1 MTIIEKILAKHVRSG
16 SGSSSGSQI
25 PNPVSQYTHIQD
37 QGSSI
42 EYPVSSSIV
51 KPGDIVDVDIDVRMA
66 RDFGGAGVV
75 KHLEQYNLAVADRSK
90 TFFTFDCNPTGSDQ
104 QYATNQQRCRLFAR
118 AHQIDVYD
126 INAGIG
132 THLAIDEG
140 LAVPGS
146 TLVSTDSHAN
156 IVGAIGAFGQGMGDR
171 DIAAAWSRGSV
182 WFRVPETVKITLTG
196 ERPENLSAK
205 DIVLNLL
212 KAFGADGLLG
222 CAVELYGE
230 EVEILTLDERI
241 TISSMA
247 TEMGAITIIIPPSS
261 EVIAWCREH
270 SYLPV
275 NPVYADHDARY
286 SRNIELDISL
296 FTPLVSLPGQP
307 HHVTP
312 VADLGRVKI
321 DSAFVGSC
329 TNGRISDMKEAARL
343 LKGRKVAPGVVLKI
357 VPSTDEVWN
366 ASMHLGYFE
375 IFKAAGA
382 LVGNAGC
389 AGCASG
395 QIGQNGLGEVTIST
409 GNRNFAGKQGKGD
422 VYLASVSTAVASA
435 IAGYITTADN
445 IPDHPMVSEAGTGS
459 EFATEKPRAQSGKS
473 VELKS
478 EKSRVIEGKVWLILR
493 NNIDTDMIYHNRHL
507 AVTDITEMGRYALG
521 NLQGWE
527 DFPQKAQPGDIL
539 ITGKNFGS
547 GSSRQHAV
555 DCFSAL
561 GIKAILAES
570 FGAIYERNAINAGF
584 PVLTYTSLDELEL
597 VDRDPVAI
605 DLEGGTITNQRNN
618 KSVAIGR
625 FSEIQKKIYEA
636 GDLLLA
642 P

>member
-1 MTIIEKILAKHVRSG
+1 MPSV
-16 SGSSSGSQI
+16 
-25 PNPVSQYTHIQD
+25 
-37 QGSSI
+37 
-42 EYPVSSSIV
+42 IV
-51 KPGDIVDVDIDVRMA
+51 KPGDIVDVFIDVRLA
-66 RDFGGAGVV
+66 RDFGGAAVV
-75 KHLEQYNLAVADRSK
+75 KNLQQYNLPIADRCK

-104 QYATNQQRCRLFAR
+104 QYATNQQKCRLFAR
-118 AHQIDVYD
+118 EHQIDVYD

-132 THLAIDEG
+132 THLAIDQG

-205 DIVLNLL
+205 DIALNML
-212 KAFGADGLLG
+212 KIFGADGLLG
-222 CAVELYGE
+222 YAVEMYGE
-230 EVEILTLDERI
+230 ETEMLTLDERI

-247 TEMGAITIIIPPSS
+247 TETGAIALLFPPSS
-261 EVIAWCREH
+261 AIIEYCTER
-270 SYLPV
+270 SYLPI
-275 NPVYADHDARY
+275 NPVYADHDAHY
-286 SRNIELDISL
+286 VKTIELDIGS
-296 FTPLVSLPGQP
+296 FTPAVSLPGQP

-312 VADLGRVKI
+312 VKELGRVKI

-329 TNGRISDMKEAARL
+329 TNGRLEDMKELALL
-343 LKGRKVAPGVVLKI
+343 LKNRKVAPGVVLKI

-366 ASMHLGYFE
+366 TCLRLGYLE
-375 IFKAAGA
+375 IFKSAGA

-395 QIGQNGLGEVTIST
+395 QIGQNGPGEVTVST
-409 GNRNFAGKQGKGD
+409 GNRNFAGKQGRGD
-422 VYLASVSTAVASA
+422 VYLASVATAVASA
-435 IAGYITTADN
+435 IAGYITTADA
-445 IPDHPMVSEAGTGS
+445 IPDHPVIFEASTDKTA
-459 EFATEKPRAQSGKS
+459 ATARSQAGIAGFGHQEKQKP
-473 VELKS
+473 LI
-478 EKSRVIEGKVWLILR
+478 IEGKVWVILR

-507 AVTDITEMGRYALG
+507 AVTDISEMGRYALG
-521 NLQGWE
+521 NLPGWE
-527 DFPQKAQPGDIL
+527 DFPDKAEPGDIV

-561 GIKAILAES
+561 GVRAILAES

-584 PVLTYTSLDELEL
+584 PVLTYKSLEALDLA
-597 VDRDPVAI
+597 DRDRVTVN
-605 DLEGGTITNQRNN
+605 LEAGTITNQRNG
-618 KSVAIGR
+618 KTVTISR
-625 FSEIQKKIYEA
+625 FSDIQQKIYEA

>member
-1 MTIIEKILAKHVRSG
+1 M
-16 SGSSSGSQI
+16 
-25 PNPVSQYTHIQD
+25 
-37 QGSSI
+37 
-42 EYPVSSSIV
+42 
-51 KPGDIVDVDIDVRMA
+51 KPGDIVDVFIDVRLA

-75 KHLEQYNLAVADRSK
+75 KNLQQYNLPIADRCK

-104 QYATNQQRCRLFAR
+104 QYATNQQKCRLFAR
-118 AHQIDVYD
+118 EHQIDVYD

-132 THLAIDEG
+132 THLAIDQG

-156 IVGAIGAFGQGMGDR
+156 MLGAIGAFGQGMGDR

-196 ERPENLSAK
+196 ERPENISAK
-205 DIVLNLL
+205 DIVLNML
-212 KAFGADGLLG
+212 KFFGADGLLG
-222 CAVELYGE
+222 YAVEMYGE
-230 EVEILTLDERI
+230 ETDMLTLDERI

-247 TEMGAITIIIPPSS
+247 TEMGAIALLFPPSS
-261 EVIAWCREH
+261 AVIDYCTER
-270 SYLPV
+270 SYQLI
-275 NPVYADHDARY
+275 NPVYADPDARY
-286 SRNIELDISL
+286 AKTIELDIGS
-296 FTPLVSLPGQP
+296 FTPAVSLPGQP
-307 HHVTP
+307 HHVVP
-312 VADLGRVKI
+312 VSDLDRVKI

-329 TNGRISDMKEAARL
+329 TNGRLEDMKEVALL
-343 LKGRKVAPGVVLKI
+343 LKGRKIAPGVMLKI

-366 ASMHLGYFE
+366 ACLKLGYLE
-375 IFKAAGA
+375 IFKSAGA

-395 QIGQNGLGEVTIST
+395 QIGQNGPGEVTIST

-435 IAGYITTADN
+435 IAGYITTAGQ
-445 IPDHPMVSEAGTGS
+445 IPYHPLIFESKAGKAASTAGS
-459 EFATEKPRAQSGKS
+459 QPASSGAGQGIAQKP
-473 VELKS
+473 LI
-478 EKSRVIEGKVWLILR
+478 IEGKVWIIPR

-507 AVTDITEMGRYALG
+507 AVTDISEMGRYALG
-521 NLQGWE
+521 NLPDWE
-527 DFPQKAQPGDIL
+527 DFSQKAEPGDIL

-561 GIKAILAES
+561 GTQAILAES

-584 PVLTYTSLDELEL
+584 PVLTYTSLEELKL
-597 VDRDPVAI
+597 ADRDKVTI
-605 DLEGGTITNQRNN
+605 DLEGGTITNQRNG
-618 KSVAIGR
+618 KTAVIRR
-625 FSEIQKKIYEA
+625 FSDIQKKIYEA

>member
-1 MTIIEKILAKHVRSG
+1 MTIIEKILAEHLRSDRSSG
-16 SGSSSGSQI
+16 SGS
-25 PNPVSQYTHIQD
+25 
-37 QGSSI
+37 
-42 EYPVSSSIV
+42 V
-51 KPGDIVDVDIDVRMA
+51 KPGDIVDVTIDVRMA

-75 KHLEQYNLAVADRSK
+75 KHMEQYNLAVADRSK

-104 QYATNQQRCRLFAR
+104 QYATNQQKCRLFAR

-196 ERPENLSAK
+196 ERPESLSAK
-205 DIVLNLL
+205 DIALNML
-212 KAFGADGLLG
+212 KTFGADGLLG
-222 CAVELYGE
+222 YVAELYGE
-230 EVEILTLDERI
+230 ETEMLTLDERI

-247 TEMGAITIIIPPSS
+247 TEMGAIAIIIPPSS

-286 SRNIELDISL
+286 SHTIELDISL
-296 FTPLVSLPGQP
+296 FSPAVSLPGQP

-312 VADLGRVKI
+312 VTDLGRVKI

-329 TNGRISDMKEAARL
+329 TNGRIDDMKEAASL

-366 ASMHLGYFE
+366 TCLRQGYLD
-375 IFKAAGA
+375 IFKSAGA

-395 QIGQNGLGEVTIST
+395 QIGQNGPGEVTIST

-422 VYLASVSTAVASA
+422 VYLASVSTTVASA
-435 IAGYITTADN
+435 IAGYITTAN
-445 IPDHPMVSEAGTGS
+445 SIPDHPLISETGTGS
-459 EFATEKPRAQSGKS
+459 EEVSGKPRARSQMPAEVK
-473 VELKS
+473 K
-478 EKSRVIEGKVWLILR
+478 EKSMVIEGRVWLIRL
-493 NNIDTDMIYHNRHL
+493 NNIDTDMIYHNKHL
-507 AVTDITEMGRYALG
+507 AVTDIDEMGRYALG
-521 NLQGWE
+521 NLPGWE

-539 ITGKNFGS
+539 ITGKNFGA

-555 DCFSAL
+555 DCFSTL
-561 GIKAILAES
+561 GIQAILAES
-570 FGAIYERNAINAGF
+570 FGSIYERNAINAGM
-584 PVLTYTSLDELEL
+584 PVLTYANLDELEL
-597 VDRDPVAI
+597 VDRDLITI
-605 DLEGGTITNQRNN
+605 DLEGGTITNKRNG
-618 KSVAIGR
+618 KSAIISR
-625 FSEIQKKIYEA
+625 FSEIQKMIYKA

>member
-1 MTIIEKILAKHVRSG
+1 MTIIEKILAEHSRSSSSSGNG
-16 SGSSSGSQI
+16 SGSI
-25 PNPVSQYTHIQD
+25 
-37 QGSSI
+37 
-42 EYPVSSSIV
+42 
-51 KPGDIVDVDIDVRMA
+51 KPGDIADVVIDVRMA

-75 KHLEQYNLAVADRSK
+75 KHMEQYNLAVADRSK

-104 QYATNQQRCRLFAR
+104 QYATNQQKCRLFAR

-140 LAVPGS
+140 LAVPGC

-196 ERPENLSAK
+196 ERPVNLSAK
-205 DIVLNLL
+205 DIALNML

-222 CAVELYGE
+222 YAVEMYGE
-230 EVEILTLDERI
+230 ETEMLNLDERI

-247 TEMGAITIIIPPSS
+247 TEMGAIAIIMPPSS
-261 EVIAWCREH
+261 EVIAYCREH

-275 NPVYADHDARY
+275 NPVYADHNAHY
-286 SRNIELDISL
+286 SKIIELDISL
-296 FTPLVSLPGQP
+296 FTPAVSNPGQP
-307 HHVTP
+307 HHVTS
-312 VADLGRVKI
+312 VKDLGHVKV

-329 TNGRISDMKEAARL
+329 TNGRIEDMKEAARL
-343 LKGRKVAPGVVLKI
+343 LKGKKVAPGIVLKI

-366 ASMHLGYFE
+366 ACLRQGYLD

-395 QIGQNGLGEVTIST
+395 QIGQNGLDEVTIST

-435 IAGYITTADN
+435 IAGYITTADK
-445 IPDHPMVSEAGTGS
+445 IPDHPVVSESGTEREVAAGR
-459 EFATEKPRAQSGKS
+459 PRAQSGKPFE
-473 VELKS
+473 VKS
-478 EKSRVIEGKVWLILR
+478 EKSMVVEGKVWLIRL
-493 NNIDTDMIYHNRHL
+493 NNVDTDMIYHNKHL
-507 AVTDITEMGRYALG
+507 AVTDNNEMGRYALG
-521 NLQGWE
+521 NLPGWE

-539 ITGKNFGS
+539 ITGKNFGA

-555 DCFSAL
+555 DCFRAL
-561 GIKAILAES
+561 GIRAILAES
-570 FGAIYERNAINAGF
+570 FGAIYERNAINAGM
-584 PVLTYTSLDELEL
+584 PVLTYTNLDELEL
-597 VDRDPVAI
+597 VDRDPVTL
-605 DLEGGTITNQRNN
+605 DLVEGTITNQRNG
-618 KSVAIGR
+618 KSATIGR
-625 FSEIQKKIYEA
+625 FSEIQKLIYQA

>member
-1 MTIIEKILAKHVRSG
+1 MTIIEKILTEHLRSG
-16 SGSSSGSQI
+16 SSGGSDSGRS
-25 PNPVSQYTHIQD
+25 
-37 QGSSI
+37 
-42 EYPVSSSIV
+42 V
-51 KPGDIVDVDIDVRMA
+51 KPGDIVDVVIDVRMA

-75 KHLEQYNLAVADRSK
+75 KHLEQYQLAVADRSK

-104 QYATNQQRCRLFAR
+104 QYATNQQKCRLFAR

-182 WFRVPETVKITLTG
+182 WFRVPETVKITFTG
-196 ERPENLSAK
+196 VRPENLTAK
-205 DIVLNLL
+205 DIALNML

-222 CAVELYGE
+222 YAVELYGE
-230 EVEILTLDERI
+230 EAELLTLDERI

-247 TEMGAITIIIPPSS
+247 TEMGAIAIIIPPSS

-275 NPVYADHDARY
+275 NPVYADHDTRY
-286 SRNIELDISL
+286 SKIIDLDIAS

-329 TNGRISDMKEAARL
+329 TNGRIEDMKEAARL

-366 ASMHLGYFE
+366 ACLSQGYFE

-435 IAGYITTADN
+435 IAGYITTADQ
-445 IPDHPMVSEAGTGS
+445 IPDHPLIFVAKAGKVTSTAVSQPASAGVGQRKTQ
-459 EFATEKPRAQSGKS
+459 KP
-473 VELKS
+473 L
-478 EKSRVIEGKVWLILR
+478 VIEGKVWLILR

-507 AVTDITEMGRYALG
+507 AVTDISEMGRYALG
-521 NLQGWE
+521 NLSGWE
-527 DFPQKAQPGDIL
+527 DFPEKAQPGDIL

-561 GIKAILAES
+561 DISAILAES

-597 VDRDPVAI
+597 VDRDTVVV
-605 DLEGGTITNQRNN
+605 DLEGGTMTNRRNG
-618 KSVAIGR
+618 KSVSIGR